1 MYQGLTMDSYLEMQK
16 FASKDDWVKEEARP
30 AAEKRVKAGLVLAEL
45 SKEFKID
52 VSHAELSAQIEQM
65 KQQYG
70 ARDEKLAKQFE
81 NPDVHRDI
89 ANRLITEKT
98 VDKLVKIY
106 EK

>member
-1 MYQGLTMDSYLEMQK
+1 MDYQAEGCDVANSIEDALKL
-16 FASKDDWVKEEARP
+16 
-30 AAEKRVKAGLVLAEL
+30 AANADEIMVIGGSSL
-45 SKEFKID
+45 F
-52 VSHAELSAQIEQM
+52 EQM